1 MQKAGPMKNSSTKA
15 IKTGMALV
23 AVLLVFIITAG
34 FQRTISASSSE
45 AYRELKI
52 FTSIIE
58 ELEENYVDEV
68 DTRDLVESAIK
79 GMVGS
84 LDPHSQYLPP
94 DAFKEFQD
102 DTKGEFEGVGIVIT
116 KSKGLLK
123 IISPIEGTPAFR
135 AGVQPGD
142 IITRIDGESTED
154 IELWEAV
161 KKMRG
166 EKGTSVEIT
175 IFRKGESEE
184 LDLTLVRDVIPMTSV
199 KSILLKPD
207 YGYVWVTNFQANT
220 TKELIKAL
228 DDLEADNN
236 GELKGL
242 ILDMRNNPGGLLDQ
256 ALSISDLFLKEG
268 IMLKVKG
275 REDEQTYK
283 AHASRSDKSYPMVM
297 LINGGTASASEI
309 VAGALQDHK
318 RALIMGTPSF
328 GKGSVQTIK
337 PLGDGSGMKFTIAR
351 YYTPDDRSIQAKG
364 IEPDINVTYRMM
376 DKKDTPQT
384 LKESDLKNHLEA
396 EPDPEANMPSQPDS
410 SRTDDTGDKPAE
422 TENKGVENSK
432 YGQLEADQLLLDTQ
446 VNRAL
451 DTLISYQIFKELE

>member
-1 MQKAGPMKNSSTKA
+1 MKNSSTKA

-94 DAFKEFQD
+94 DAFKEFQA

-364 IEPDINVTYRMM
+364 IEPDINVAYRIM
-376 DKKDTPQT
+376 DKKDTPQA

-422 TENKGVENSK
+422 AENKGVENSK